1 MKTEAEITRGLD
13 ICHKG
18 VCSVE
23 CPYYGDAPNLCR
35 DNMGKDARVLIA
47 QIRNENRALRTE
59 LAVNGKY
66 DVPVTNVGN
75 IPDQA
80 PKADAGKPR
89 LTLVP
94 PKIIWDIAAV
104 RQYGVE
110 VKYPKTGMDGW
121 RTIGE
126 GRIKDAAARH
136 FLRYITDPMGKDE
149 ESGLPH
155 LWHLA
160 TNVAFLCEL
169 ERGTHD

>member
-1 MKTEAEITRGLD
+1 MDDLQAVLNAMKKCMNTKCKECMYHRDEEDCMSNMLRDASNLLHGLE
-13 ICHKG
+13 
-18 VCSVE
+18 S
-23 CPYYGDAPNLCR
+23 
-35 DNMGKDARVLIA
+35 
-47 QIRNENRALRTE
+47 ENRALRTE
-59 LAVNGKY
+59 LAVNRKG
-66 DVPVTNVGN
+66 DVPKTNVGD
-75 IPDQA
+75 IPDQK
-80 PKADAGKPR
+80 PKSDAGKPR

-110 VKYPKTGMDGW
+110 VKYPETGMDGW

-136 FLRYITDPMGKDE
+136 FLRYITDPIGKDE

-169 ERGTHD
+169 EGGTHD

>member
-1 MKTEAEITRGLD
+1 MVKTVKEVIKAMESCISNDCTL
-13 ICHKG
+13 
-18 VCSVE
+18 
-23 CPYYGDAPNLCR
+23 CPYDDINTCSTDLIDDAF
-35 DNMGKDARVLIA
+35 DALTKLEE
-47 QIRNENRALRTE
+47 ENRALRTE
-59 LAVNGKY
+59 LAVNGKD
-66 DVPVTNVGN
+66 DVPVINVGN
-75 IPDQA
+75 VPDQA

-126 GRIKDAAARH
+126 ERIKDAAARH

-169 ERGTHD
+169 EGGTHD